1 MIKFNQYN
9 STEELFN
16 ETAEMCRVEL
26 ERALTAGHT
35 ALVVSGGTTPQP
47 LFERLSEMPLNWSDV
62 TILPSDERWLD
73 PSHTASNER
82 LIREHLVRGQASQ
95 ARVQGFKLEADSPF
109 DAEEEL
115 NEQLSQ
121 SLNEYAVAVVGLG
134 LDGHFA
140 SLFPGTPQLADAMR
154 FEQELFCSAIDATG
168 CPVAG
173 DYTQR
178 MTLTLSA
185 ILKANRVILLFKGDD
200 KIELIKKVLD
210 DDPSVRE
217 LPVYQLLNQTQ
228 TDVDI
233 CCAS

>member
-1 MIKFNQYN
+1 MIRFNQYN
-9 STEELFN
+9 TTEELFN
-16 ETAEMCRVEL
+16 ETAEMCREEL
-26 ERALTAGHT
+26 EKRLTTGKT

-47 LFERLSEMPLNWSDV
+47 LFERLAEMPLNWPDV

-73 PSHTASNER
+73 PTHSASNER
-82 LIREHLVRGQASQ
+82 LIREHLVTGHASQ
-95 ARVQGFKLEADSPF
+95 AQVQGFKLDAESPF
-109 DAEEEL
+109 DAEAEL
-115 NEQLSQ
+115 NGQLSK
-121 SLNEYAVAVVGLG
+121 LLIDYAVAVVGLG

-140 SLFPGTPQLADAMR
+140 SLFPGTPQLTDAMR
-154 FEQELFCSAIDATG
+154 YEQEKYCSAIDATG

-200 KIELIKKVLD
+200 KIALIKQVLD

-217 LPVYQLLNQTQ
+217 LPVYQLLKQTQ

-233 CCAS
+233 CCA